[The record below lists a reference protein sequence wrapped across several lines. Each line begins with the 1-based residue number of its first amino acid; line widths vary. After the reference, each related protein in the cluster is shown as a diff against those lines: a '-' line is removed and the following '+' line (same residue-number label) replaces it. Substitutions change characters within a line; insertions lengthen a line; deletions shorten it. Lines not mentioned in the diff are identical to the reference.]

1 VIWKQKYGF
10 LEAYK
15 NKKKSMIIFLRQ
27 LTSIGLSIIVNSM
40 NILFGLEE
48 CAGRIG
54 NPKTI

>member
-1 VIWKQKYGF
+1 LKQKYGF

-15 NKKKSMIIFLRQ
+15 NMKKSMIIFLRQ